1 MSGVSVECSGANE
14 LGTISPIIA
23 TANMER
29 MIIFT
34 NRISSQ
40 VNNWIRI
47 KVQKVYGSEGMW

>member
-34 NRISSQ
+34 NRIGIL
-40 VNNWIRI
+40 VNNWIRN
-47 KVQKVYGSEGMW
+47 KCQKSSGSEGI